1 MSRFVKYR
9 KNNGRRGVSLLRERL
24 TFASSGKSK
33 QKRRQER
40 GQFECP
46 LSCTSP
52 LRPKRAL
59 RGPFGFPQECVLV
72 RSDVAQRVGSSVR
85 TSPRDTVEC
94 RARGRQ
100 CPNGQAVSAG
110 KSKRGASAPLWSL
123 RRVGGSKGEGDPFE
137 RVPFPLGVLLPSF
150 PTREKKVAPAG
161 AKLLLSSLPQERNP
175 CLTNLLNHV

>member
-1 MSRFVKYR
+1 MCGGCLFLLLDNRVP
-9 KNNGRRGVSLLRERL
+9 LLRERREQVFRPCGGDL
-24 TFASSGKSK
+24 LLPAAAKVSKSAG
-33 QKRRQER
+33 RR
-40 GQFECP
+40 GGNSNAPSPAP
-46 LSCTSP
+46 LPSDQ
-52 LRPKRAL
+52 
-59 RGPFGFPQECVLV
+59 RGPFGAPLDSPKIVC
-72 RSDVAQRVGSSVR
+72 SSVR

-100 CPNGQAVSAG
+100 CPNGQAASAG

-161 AKLLLSSLPQERNP
+161 AKLP
-175 CLTNLLNHV
+175 CARYFYGA

>member
-1 MSRFVKYR
+1 MLL
-9 KNNGRRGVSLLRERL
+9 NNGVSLLRERREQVFRPCGGDL
-24 TFASSGKSK
+24 LLPAAAKVSKSAG
-33 QKRRQER
+33 RRR

-46 LSCTSP
+46 LLLHLFPSDQRGACGPPLDSP
-52 LRPKRAL
+52 LER
-59 RGPFGFPQECVLV
+59 VLV
-72 RSDVAQRVGSSVR
+72 RSDVAQRIGSSVW

-100 CPNGQAVSAG
+100 CPNGQAASAG

-161 AKLLLSSLPQERNP
+161 AKLP
-175 CLTNLLNHV
+175 CARYFYGA